1 MLNRFKQRAI
11 MSALPQILNRFRYRL
26 SWKLAFMICIAGLIP
41 LYAASWFHY
50 SQARNSLFES
60 GKVRLE
66 GVFHAR
72 AGEIETALKNAV
84 TDLKVIS
91 SFPIYRM
98 ERGKA
103 AQGADR
109 LQETHKALQSLRMR
123 LSDKLDEACLI
134 SPDGRELCRIVY
146 DRISP
151 TDELSPDETVN
162 PFFKPGFETE
172 VGEVHQGGPYI
183 SRDTGRWVVPFVTPL
198 ADDDGKKIALLH
210 FEINLIYIRKS
221 LSHIPNLG
229 NGFAYILDEN
239 RHVIASTQ
247 GDSAGD
253 MEPLDDLS
261 EKALSGQTMP
271 KYVPPSPEMDAF
283 VTRIIGG
290 EAIDSPV
297 RINSEKEHYLAV
309 GRQLGNTGSS
319 RWYIIS
325 ALPERDVFASLSVW
339 RYAGFAAVTTFLLGL
354 TAFLIGR
361 SISRPIVDLYE
372 VTMKIATGEIDV
384 EVPESNRID
393 ELGAFNAAFRAMMGG
408 IRALVKNLE
417 ESTQELMSAKADT
430 EQRNQMMVIKNL
442 ELVTHRQ
449 ELQRQNKVLSE
460 ITSVISE
467 LILFA
472 AEQQSFGIRYP
483 CLNPVRCWE
492 IMEGCDPTCQ
502 AYGSEIFTCQA
513 QGGGPCCRNRETGA
527 PPSIKRCL
535 ECPTFKQAHPDELS
549 VVGENFNFMMKILEN
564 KSEEL
569 DETKKQLIQSEKMSS
584 IGQLAAGVAH
594 EINNPIGFI
603 SSNMTTL
610 SEYVKDIQELISQY
624 DAIREKATSCG
635 CASLTDEI
643 AEIEKLWKSKD
654 IDFVLEDLDKVV
666 KESLEG
672 AKRVTRIVKN
682 LKEFSHVDEAEWKLS
697 NINEGIESTLSII
710 WNEIKYKATV
720 VKEYGEIPEVE
731 CFPMQLNQVFMNLLV
746 NAAHAIPEKGEIRI
760 KTWQEDGFVCVA
772 ISDTGTGIPDD
783 IKNKIFNP
791 FFTTK
796 GVGKGTGLG
805 LSIAYGIIDKHKG
818 SIKLDSKLGS
828 GTTFTIRIP
837 LAPKTEGQ
845 AI

>member
-26 SWKLAFMICIAGLIP
+26 SWKLAFMICLAGLIP
-41 LYAASWFHY
+41 LYAGTLFFF
-50 SQARNSLFES
+50 SQARDALSQS
-60 GKVRLE
+60 GKARLE
-66 GVFHAR
+66 GILHDTSTN
-72 AGEIETALKNAV
+72 IENTLQNAA
-84 TDLKVIS
+84 TDVKVVAA
-91 SFPIYRM
+91 FPLFRE
-98 ERGKA
+98 ERTGRIK
-103 AQGADR
+103 GIDWW
-109 LQETHKALQSLRMR
+109 QEESKALQGVRTR
-123 LSDKLDEACLI
+123 LADKLDEACVIDI
-134 SPDGRELCRIVY
+134 SGQEINHVSR
-146 DRISP
+146 DRISARE
-151 TDELSPDETVN
+151 ELSDETAN
-162 PFFKPGFETE
+162 PFFKPSLQTE
-172 VGEVHQGGPYI
+172 VGQAYIGRPYI
-183 SRDTGRWVVPFVTPL
+183 SPDTHRWVIPFTSPIADTDGRKL
-198 ADDDGKKIALLH
+198 AFLH
-210 FEINLIYIRKS
+210 FEINLNYLQRLLTDVPHGGHPALYLFDEQRHLIAS
-221 LSHIPNLG
+221 SGGGSAGGMEALVNLTDE
-229 NGFAYILDEN
+229 AIKAQALPILRHESPDMDLLISRVIKGEKTKEPVQMRSNSISYMAIGSPLKPFGEN
-239 RHVIASTQ
+239 RWFLIA
-247 GDSAGD
+247 
-253 MEPLDDLS
+253 
-261 EKALSGQTMP
+261 
-271 KYVPPSPEMDAF
+271 
-283 VTRIIGG
+283 
-290 EAIDSPV
+290 
-297 RINSEKEHYLAV
+297 
-309 GRQLGNTGSS
+309 
-319 RWYIIS
+319 
-325 ALPERDVFASLSVW
+325 ALPKADIYEGLNLW
-339 RYAGFAAVTTFLLGL
+339 KYAGFAAVTTFLLGL

-384 EVPESNRID
+384 DVPESKRID

-430 EQRNQMMVIKNL
+430 EQRNQMMVIKNM

-535 ECPTFKQAHPDELS
+535 ECPTFRRAHPDELS

-624 DAIREKATSCG
+624 NAIREKATSSG
-635 CASLTDEI
+635 CSSLTDELT
-643 AEIEKLWKSKD
+643 EIEKLWKAKD

-672 AKRVTRIVKN
+672 ARRVTRIVKN

-720 VKEYGEIPEVE
+720 VKEYGDIPEVE